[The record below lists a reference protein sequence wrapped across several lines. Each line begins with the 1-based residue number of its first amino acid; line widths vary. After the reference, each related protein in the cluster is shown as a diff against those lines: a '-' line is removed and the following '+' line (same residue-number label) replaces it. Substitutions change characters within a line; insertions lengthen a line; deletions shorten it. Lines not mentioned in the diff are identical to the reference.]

1 MNVASVFLDNAA
13 RLARAH
19 RASSAR
25 TTRCHYIRRPSL
37 SRRLKL
43 VLLWTKMG
51 IHVLPSTSTSCP
63 SPPSEPR
70 SIHGNW
76 INPKVA
82 SIQSLRRAGEDR
94 GALRAP
100 SHQLHVSATYR
111 PVIHRAR
118 ANIQLKEGSGYGW
131 KAG

>member
-25 TTRCHYIRRPSL
+25 TTRCRYIRQPSH

-43 VLLWTKMG
+43 VLMWTKMG
-51 IHVLPSTSTSCP
+51 VHVPPPTPTLRP
-63 SPPSEPR
+63 SPPSVPR
-70 SIHGNW
+70 SIHGDW
-76 INPKVA
+76 IKLR
-82 SIQSLRRAGEDR
+82 SRLYSKSRSLWQIGGPPRPA
-94 GALRAP
+94 
-100 SHQLHVSATYR
+100 SHQFHVSVTYR
-111 PVIHRAR
+111 PVIYRAR
-118 ANIQLKEGSGYGW
+118 ANIQLKEGSGFGW